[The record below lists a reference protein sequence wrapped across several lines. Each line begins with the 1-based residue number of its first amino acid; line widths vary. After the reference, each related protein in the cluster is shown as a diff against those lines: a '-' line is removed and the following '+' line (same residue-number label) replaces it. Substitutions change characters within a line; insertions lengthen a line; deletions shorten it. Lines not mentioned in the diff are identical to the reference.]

1 MTTMT
6 TYKKAIAK
14 LAASNSPAIIS
25 NDDIILLK
33 SAGGYSLV
41 RNDLEKLQQTRY
53 KTVRTIN
60 ELEDEWMDRAAD
72 VDYDEDFKDEDEAV
86 FKFSLMVIVSTHR
99 DIVL

>member
-14 LAASNSPAIIS
+14 LAASNLPVIIS

-33 SAGGYSLV
+33 GAGGYSLV

-53 KTVRTIN
+53 KTVRSIGD
-60 ELEDEWMDRAAD
+60 LEDDWMDKNAEIN
-72 VDYDEDFKDEDEAV
+72 YEDGFKDEDEAI
-86 FKFSLMVIVSTHR
+86 FKFSLMVIVATHR
-99 DIVL
+99 DVVL